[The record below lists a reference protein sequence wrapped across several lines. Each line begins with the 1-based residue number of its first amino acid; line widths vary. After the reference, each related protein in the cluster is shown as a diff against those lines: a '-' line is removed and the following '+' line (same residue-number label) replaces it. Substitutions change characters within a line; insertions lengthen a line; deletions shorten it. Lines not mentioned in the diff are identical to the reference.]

1 MNVVHAYPLR
11 NPPTTMELRELL
23 DAVACGFPSPAQ
35 DYEQGPIDLTELL
48 VEDAAATFLVRVSGT
63 SMILAGID
71 DGDVVLVDRS
81 KVPRAGDIVVAVL
94 DGDFTIKRLIRERG
108 TWALHAESS
117 EWPDIVVDELS
128 ELVIWGVVTVSFRF
142 HRPRK

>member
-1 MNVVHAYPLR
+1 
-11 NPPTTMELRELL
+11 
-23 DAVACGFPSPAQ
+23 
-35 DYEQGPIDLTELL
+35 
-48 VEDAAATFLVRVSGT
+48 
-63 SMILAGID
+63 MILAGID

-142 HRPRK
+142 HRPRKRSVTSTAAPPMSASSACSIPPSRECPPSSCRTTTA